1 MNLKNSGGESVGCV
15 DLVKHQHNK
24 PKKYYVD
31 EFKARY
37 VGAIPNFPN
46 FTLLSPLSLSL
57 SSTSGQHSLSLGLEA
72 AILSL
77 L

>member
-1 MNLKNSGGESVGCV
+1 MNLKNSVGESVGCV

-24 PKKYYVD
+24 PKKYSVD

-46 FTLLSPLSLSL
+46 FTLLSPSPSLSPL
-57 SSTSGQHSLSLGLEA
+57 PVASIPSL
-72 AILSL
+72 
-77 L
+77 

>member
-1 MNLKNSGGESVGCV
+1 MNLKNSVGESVGCV

-24 PKKYYVD
+24 PKKYFVD

-37 VGAIPNFPN
+37 VGAIPNFSN
-46 FTLLSPLSLSL
+46 FTLLSPLLSL

-72 AILSL
+72 ATLSL